1 VQVPLIASE
10 TVTSPGSWPTISNAA
25 RGPHWPGTGSARAA
39 RGADVVIFAAARK
52 LVPPAVE
59 EGFDEVH
66 GMLCE

>member
-1 VQVPLIASE
+1 
-10 TVTSPGSWPTISNAA
+10 
-25 RGPHWPGTGSARAA
+25 
-39 RGADVVIFAAARK
+39 VVIFAAARK